1 MSGDFPARDVRLTE
15 AGKRAVRETTQQEV
29 KVWLGKRSRGL
40 ETCSICYGYCCG
52 PNTYQGGG
60 PHGSHSRGSRSG
72 GGDREYDPYWGQGY
86 SRPTGGS
93 QYEV

>member
-15 AGKRAVRETTQQEV
+15 AGKRAVKETIQQGA
-29 KVWLGKRSRGL
+29 KTRLGKRSRGP

-52 PNTYQGGG
+52 PNPYQGEG
-60 PHGSHSRGSRSG
+60 PHGSRSG

-93 QYEV
+93 HYKV